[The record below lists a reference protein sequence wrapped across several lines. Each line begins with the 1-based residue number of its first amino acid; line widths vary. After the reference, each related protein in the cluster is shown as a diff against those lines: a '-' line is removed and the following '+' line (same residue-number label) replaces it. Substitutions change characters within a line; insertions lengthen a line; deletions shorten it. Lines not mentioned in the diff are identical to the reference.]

1 MPIWRLGRRTFPSG
15 GLADGHAAQGAELV
29 SIVGGERWACSLLV
43 LSAGHSVRERWTC
56 LLLAATD
63 GHVRN
68 MSSLGG
74 GGRACPEWVDPI
86 GAVPGPGQTN
96 PRHCSGQ
103 SGPRTPTRPSGPTF
117 QAVAGRAG

>member
-1 MPIWRLGRRTFPSG
+1 MPIGRLGGRTCRP
-15 GLADGHAAQGAELV
+15 GAELV
-29 SIVGGERWACSLLV
+29 SIVGAERWACSLLV

-86 GAVPGPGQTN
+86 GAVAGPGQTN
-96 PRHCSGQ
+96 PRHCSG
-103 SGPRTPTRPSGPTF
+103 PCRPSRPTF
-117 QAVAGRAG
+117 QRVAQAHPPKRA